1 MKVKSIA
8 DITRD
13 HIENLIITN
22 EFKPGQ
28 QIKEEDIS
36 ERLGV
41 SRPPI
46 REAFKVLEEQ
56 GLVVRIPRRGTFVP
70 EMTKKDVQEIYILKA
85 SLYSL
90 ATSLAMD
97 RFTDRHRNTLCT
109 IVQRMAQA
117 AGTKDGDI
125 LKYQKIHQKFHVM
138 IMEVAGNQRLLNFA
152 SNLHKQ
158 IKRFSYQTL
167 HFQEHLDTSRRFHEQ
182 IVQKIL
188 ENDKEKAC
196 RLMQEHVLD
205 AMHFL
210 LNLSRCSEK
219 GTNNQRQNTKT
230 KNTKLLIT

>member
-1 MKVKSIA
+1 MKVKSLA
-8 DITRD
+8 DMTRD
-13 HIENLIITN
+13 FIEKLIVTN

-28 QIKEEDIS
+28 QIKEDDIA

-46 REAFKVLEEQ
+46 REAFKALEAQ
-56 GLVVRIPRRGTFVP
+56 GLVVRKPRRGAFVP
-70 EMTKKDVQEIYILKA
+70 EMTETDVREIYMLKA

-97 RFTDRHRNTLCT
+97 QFTDRNRNTLCT

-117 AGTKDGDI
+117 AGTGDGDI
-125 LKYQKIHQKFHVM
+125 LKYQKIHLKFHVM

-188 ENDKEKAC
+188 ENDKKNAC
-196 RLMQEHVLD
+196 RLMQEHVVD

-210 LNLSRCSEK
+210 LNLSSYSEK
-219 GTNNQRQNTKT
+219 GSNKQRQTIKTTNN
-230 KNTKLLIT
+230 KLLTI

>member
-46 REAFKVLEEQ
+46 REAFKVLEGQ
-56 GLVVRIPRRGTFVP
+56 GLVVRRPRRGTFVP
-70 EMTKKDVQEIYILKA
+70 EMTKKDVQEIYMLKA

-90 ATSLAMD
+90 ATSQAMD
-97 RFTDRHRNTLCT
+97 RFTDKHRKTLCA
-109 IVQRMAQA
+109 IVQDMAQA
-117 AGTKDGDI
+117 VDTDECDV

-138 IMEVAGNQRLLNFA
+138 IMDIADNNRLMNFA

-158 IKRFSYQTL
+158 IRRFSYQSL
-167 HFQEHLDTSRRFHEQ
+167 HYREHLNTSCAYHEQ
-182 IVQKIL
+182 ILNKIL
-188 ENDKEKAC
+188 ENDKKEAC
-196 RLMQEHVLD
+196 RLMEEHVID

-210 LNLSRCSEK
+210 LNLSLFSQ
-219 GTNNQRQNTKT
+219 TNNNNNESQALNI
-230 KNTKLLIT
+230 TKLLIKK